1 MSDWIVNQ
9 VDRLS
14 SLLHD
19 SVMFY
24 VFFFV
29 FFLGGGGGGSFFSLF
44 YVWAFFNFHKTETIN
59 V

>member
-24 VFFFV
+24 VFFFFV
-29 FFLGGGGGGSFFSLF
+29 FFFWGGGGGGGGGGGVPFFLSFLCLG
-44 YVWAFFNFHKTETIN
+44 IL
-59 V
+59 